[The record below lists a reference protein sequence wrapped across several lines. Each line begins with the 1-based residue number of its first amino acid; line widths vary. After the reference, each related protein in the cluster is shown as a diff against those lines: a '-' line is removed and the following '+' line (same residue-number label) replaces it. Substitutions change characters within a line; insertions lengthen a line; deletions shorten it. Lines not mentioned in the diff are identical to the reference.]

1 MHRYLIFIFFASYS
15 LYAITN
21 AEILAGY
28 NQFEKKIAPKEDAKR
43 HFSKTV
49 NSRQDIPKFIK
60 YQKNKGLN
68 NISDYYFA
76 FLTLPDFGRN
86 VTMSNYFNSLE
97 YKYVLKNIKPTC
109 VAKGNKDSFYV
120 ATMYMDRKVFKYD
133 FPIHCQY
140 KRSTTKLKNLGFF
153 EVVGTGGMAE
163 SKNVS
168 YDVYSCSPRKS
179 DVRKIK
185 QFEKRLGTK
194 EFSKVLAQAPWE
206 KYVYTGKTYNKATY
220 RPPVSSSSSEN
231 VNTSSS
237 LNKSGSSRS
246 SQSSN
251 PQRGVKEV
259 YYSGSKSADGYK
271 IYRIKCTS
279 GSSYTAFQKSDGYWY
294 DTAFNYG
301 SSYRNLSSGQF
312 AEKKCK

>member
-86 VTMSNYFNSLE
+86 VTMSNYFNTLE

-109 VAKGNKDSFYV
+109 VAKGNKDSFYI

-153 EVVGTGGMAE
+153 EVFGTGGMAE

-237 LNKSGSSRS
+237 SGNNYISSSAKVTRIYKDGKYTIVQCS
-246 SQSSN
+246 KGKDTRIYHEYGECTDN
-251 PQRGVKEV
+251 
-259 YYSGSKSADGYK
+259 YSFGRYPCPSV
-271 IYRIKCTS
+271 IKWAKDRC
-279 GSSYTAFQKSDGYWY
+279 
-294 DTAFNYG
+294 
-301 SSYRNLSSGQF
+301 
-312 AEKKCK
+312 KKR